1 MKSTV
6 VGECVYV
13 QWVEEEASEEAPGWY
28 FGTVDSLTEDG
39 NFLIIYADN
48 ATEVI
53 ILLRFSSKK
62 SQNCYIPVEPYIS
75 I

>member
-1 MKSTV
+1 M
-6 VGECVYV
+6 

-62 SQNCYIPVEPYIS
+62 SQNCYKIS
-75 I
+75 IQVPTGGGGGGG